1 VQSSFRGDIIN
12 RTDVLADLPVPP
24 SWDTR
29 QLVALLAVVDTG
41 TFSAAA
47 LHLGYTQSAVSQ
59 QVVSLERS
67 VGAPLLERPGG
78 PRRVRLT
85 PIGESLVVHARAVV
99 ARLLAAQADIAAIR
113 AGDRGTLRV
122 GTMQSV
128 GTKVLPRL
136 LSRFRDERPGI
147 TLVPLETFDH
157 AELARAVEAGRFDLS
172 FAPLPLPDGP
182 FAVRRI
188 LDDPFVLLSPSDS
201 PLAGS
206 GSVTLR
212 QVARLPLI
220 GFTDP
225 DLHRELAGH
234 LLRTGHEPDFVFRS
248 NDNPTI
254 QGFVAAGLG
263 YALMPRLTVDED
275 DPEVSVIPVVTGL
288 PARNLAVIWHVDR
301 QLAPSVQRFVEL
313 AVEVCADLSSEWE
326 RVAQ

>member
-1 VQSSFRGDIIN
+1 V
-12 RTDVLADLPVPP
+12 TP

-59 QVVSLERS
+59 QVASLERA

-85 PIGESLVVHARAVV
+85 PVGESLVVHARAVV

-147 TLVPLETFDH
+147 ALVPLETFDH
-157 AELARAVEAGRFDLS
+157 AELARAVETGRFDLS
-172 FAPLPLPDGP
+172 FAPMPVVEGP

-188 LDDPFVLLSPSDS
+188 LDDPFVLLAPSDS

-206 GSVTLR
+206 TSVTLR
-212 QVARLPLI
+212 QVVRLPLI
-220 GFTDP
+220 GFADP
-225 DLHRELAGH
+225 DLQDELGRH
-234 LLRTGHEPDFVFRS
+234 LQRTGHEPDIVFRS
-248 NDNPTI
+248 NDNPTV

-275 DPEVSVIPVVTGL
+275 DPEVAVVPTVTGL
-288 PARNLAVIWHVDR
+288 PARQLGVIWHVDR
-301 QLAPSVQRFVEL
+301 QLPPSVHRFIEL
-313 AVEVCADLSSEWE
+313 AVEVCADLSRGWQQAD
-326 RVAQ
+326 AQAGP